1 MEEGGAQKRT
11 KQRIRD
17 TPTPTPLSLPP
28 TSHKP
33 SGDWINV
40 SLSILVSE
48 GRLSVMPFP
57 NEDNHFQEFE
67 SGANHRR
74 KARQASR
81 QGRCYSDTA
90 RRLCNPV
97 RQKKTEPGQKK
108 RIKNLPRSDCRSF
121 SVERESLSP
130 PPEVQHV
137 YGREAPLLANRL
149 SGSCQSLAVALPCM
163 GSYHDLVLFS
173 QKSSNPE
180 TLHGPRP

>member
-1 MEEGGAQKRT
+1 MSHYLYWWARGACQSCRSRM
-11 KQRIRD
+11 RI
-17 TPTPTPLSLPP
+17 TTSKSLSLGPIIA
-28 TSHKP
+28 
-33 SGDWINV
+33 G
-40 SLSILVSE
+40 
-48 GRLSVMPFP
+48 
-57 NEDNHFQEFE
+57 
-67 SGANHRR
+67 
-74 KARQASR
+74 R
-81 QGRCYSDTA
+81 QGRQAGRAGVIQIPRAASATPYDKK
-90 RRLCNPV
+90 RLNLG
-97 RQKKTEPGQKK
+97 KKK

-149 SGSCQSLAVALPCM
+149 NGSCQSLAVALPCM